1 MFVNSIK
8 SLCNV
13 KVVLA
18 ERKGANIWWHSL
30 KMHQD
35 WVEHVFVEI
44 KLAQLV
50 NVYVDTTID
59 LCLIATVE
67 VVSEQI

>member
-1 MFVNSIK
+1 M
-8 SLCNV
+8 
-13 KVVLA
+13 
-18 ERKGANIWWHSL
+18 
-30 KMHQD
+30 
-35 WVEHVFVEI
+35 EHVLVEI
-44 KLAQLV
+44 KLTQLV